1 MRFIF
6 RRSPKRLKV
15 NKFTEDWKAL
25 QKNCATRKTWP
36 LALSQA
42 DALLDKALKQR
53 RYKGKTTGERLV
65 AAQHDLS
72 SNDTVWFS
80 HKLCKKMNNIDVRT
94 IKKKDVADALAGFR
108 EALRDLGALEK

>member
-6 RRSPKRLKV
+6 RRSKKL
-15 NKFTEDWKAL
+15 NKTHFTNHWKAL
-25 QKNCATRKTWP
+25 QKNCASRKTWP
-36 LALSQA
+36 LALAEA

-53 RYKGKTTGERLV
+53 RYKGKTIGERLV

-80 HKLCKKMNNIDVRT
+80 HKYCQKMDNVDVRT
-94 IKKKDVADALAGFR
+94 LKKRDVSQALAGFR
-108 EALRDLGALEK
+108 QALRDLGALEQ